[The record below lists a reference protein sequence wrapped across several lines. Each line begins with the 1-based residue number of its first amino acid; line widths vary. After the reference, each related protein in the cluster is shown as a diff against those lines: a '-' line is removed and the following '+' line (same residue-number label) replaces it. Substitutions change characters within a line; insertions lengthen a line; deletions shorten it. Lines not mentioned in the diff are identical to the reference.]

1 VLLNDPILRQKP
13 FLGPQWSKKQFQTM
27 GFIFQR
33 QLGVFVPQQE
43 ALPHMRM
50 RGSAP
55 GHGIEKVYFPSRSL
69 LNPQ

>member
-1 VLLNDPILRQKP
+1 MIPILRQKP

-33 QLGVFVPQQE
+33 QVGVSGRQQE
-43 ALPHMRM
+43 ALPRIHI

-55 GHGIEKVYFPSRSL
+55 DHGIENKSIFQVGLS
-69 LNPQ
+69 

>member
-33 QLGVFVPQQE
+33 QLGVFVTQQE
-43 ALPHMRM
+43 ALPRM
-50 RGSAP
+50 HIRGSAP
-55 GHGIEKVYFPSRSL
+55 DHGIEKSL
-69 LNPQ
+69 FSK